1 MKNNRTTKNLAFAGM
16 FMALTMV
23 FTVIHIPLAIGNI
36 NFGDAVILLSAACL
50 PLPFSVA
57 SSAIGAALADV
68 FTGYASYAPFTLV
81 VKALV
86 ALIAKLMLTA
96 LKNAKPAVK
105 YPISAIPAELVMAG
119 GYFLA
124 NSFLLEWEFKTAA
137 TSVPFDLLQGAVAVV
152 VFTLLAVVAKIPEK
166 VGGYLTKE

>member
-1 MKNNRTTKNLAFAGM
+1 MKNKRTTKNLAFAGM

-68 FTGYASYAPFTLV
+68 FTG
-81 VKALV
+81 
-86 ALIAKLMLTA
+86 
-96 LKNAKPAVK
+96 
-105 YPISAIPAELVMAG
+105 
-119 GYFLA
+119 
-124 NSFLLEWEFKTAA
+124 
-137 TSVPFDLLQGAVAVV
+137 
-152 VFTLLAVVAKIPEK
+152 
-166 VGGYLTKE
+166 